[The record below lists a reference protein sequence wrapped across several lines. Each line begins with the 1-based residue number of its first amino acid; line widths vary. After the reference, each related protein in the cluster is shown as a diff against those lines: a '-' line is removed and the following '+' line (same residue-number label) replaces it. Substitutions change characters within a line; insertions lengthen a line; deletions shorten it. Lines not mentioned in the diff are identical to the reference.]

1 MHMMHA
7 GTMAMHVRYHNDRD
21 RLESV
26 ATMTLQLR
34 HYQRPARARR
44 AR

>member
-7 GTMAMHVRYHNDRD
+7 GTMAMHVRYHND